1 LKKILES
8 ILKVITRV
16 SPYFQN
22 EKIEPKKIEPKKSNR
37 KIEPKIEPKLYPASN
52 WEEVYENIRKM
63 RADKTAPVDTLG
75 CDECYAKCATDKE
88 RRFQVHILDLRGT
101 LTRCP
106 LAIGLVTDELSNE

>member
-1 LKKILES
+1 M
-8 ILKVITRV
+8 ITNRV

-22 EKIEPKKIEPKKSNR
+22 EKIEPKKSNR
-37 KIEPKIEPKLYPASN
+37 KIEQKVEPKIEPKYPASN

-88 RRFQVHILDLRGT
+88 RRFQVQL
-101 LTRCP
+101 
-106 LAIGLVTDELSNE
+106 

>member
-1 LKKILES
+1 M
-8 ILKVITRV
+8 ITRV

-22 EKIEPKKIEPKKSNR
+22 EKIEPKKSIR
-37 KIEPKIEPKLYPASN
+37 KIEPKIEPKYPASN

-88 RRFQVHILDLRGT
+88 RRFQVHRFYAGFT
-101 LTRCP
+101 RYSLTRFP
-106 LAIGLVTDELSNE
+106 LAIGIVTDELSNE

>member
-1 LKKILES
+1 M
-8 ILKVITRV
+8 ITNRV

-22 EKIEPKKIEPKKSNR
+22 EKIEPKKSNR
-37 KIEPKIEPKLYPASN
+37 KIEQKVEPKIEPKYPASN

-88 RRFQVHILDLRGT
+88 RRFQVYLSGRYFGVHADL
-101 LTRCP
+101 LP
-106 LAIGLVTDELSNE
+106 FSNWSLY

>member
-1 LKKILES
+1 M
-8 ILKVITRV
+8 ITRV

-22 EKIEPKKIEPKKSNR
+22 EKIEPKKSIR
-37 KIEPKIEPKLYPASN
+37 KIEPKIEPKYPASN

-88 RRFQVHILDLRGT
+88 RRFQVRRLDLRGT
-101 LTRCP
+101 LTRFP